1 MVGDNQALIIND
13 GIRSKNENL
22 NAQDTG
28 SSGTAQSNQL
38 MDLNSEDIENVSILK
53 GAAATAVYGTAG
65 SGGVIY
71 GGNIDDWKLEAHGL
85 LARYYLRVVN
95 STIALAEAK
104 KSFSNSSQNMA
115 YTPSCWKRRPLVW
128 F

>member
-71 GGNIDDWKLEAHGL
+71 GRNIDDWKLEAHGL
-85 LARYYLRVVN
+85 LARYYLCVVN

-115 YTPSCWKRRPLVW
+115 YIPSC
-128 F
+128 